1 MPKAIACGY
10 YEGAGF
16 ACSNGTPLAPSPRSS
31 PWRRIHL
38 SDGVRGPSLGVC
50 SGVPGAAPST
60 VVSNKQQRPSA
71 HCDVGAA
78 ATPRWRR
85 LGVSVAQRPC
95 TRLCP
100 HSSSARHVPPLSATA
115 EARCDGV
122 ERLPTTPLDGAGTV
136 GAQVTWAQGLCHTGV
151 GRPQAICRG
160 QSERAATASGAGRR
174 LLPTPSASAPPARA
188 TAAAALWLQPQ
199 RARGKMA
206 LLWRTRDGTRTAARL
221 RRRLLA

>member
-1 MPKAIACGY
+1 MA
-10 YEGAGF
+10 
-16 ACSNGTPLAPSPRSS
+16 RS
-31 PWRRIHL
+31 IHL

-78 ATPRWRR
+78 ATPRRR
-85 LGVSVAQRPC
+85 RRGVSVAQRPC

-188 TAAAALWLQPQ
+188 TAAAASCVSDRPKEWSAAVG
-199 RARGKMA
+199 RAAINAISKSCSERY
-206 LLWRTRDGTRTAARL
+206 AAVRRPRL
-221 RRRLLA
+221 ARYGSLPAASGLKTH